1 MPLIRP
7 NITCHDG
14 FKEPSA
20 FLKIDS
26 SAPNIHIS
34 GNEYTSICPSARI
47 NVRKAASWKYMI
59 DRDKRGAPKV
69 FNSGRY
75 ANRSTGTPYE
85 CSLTSTTDQPP
96 DRAHHIVRPSRYRM
110 NSDNSPSSSR
120 STIDRRFSIERVRR
134 FHTPVASLA
143 DRKWINASGSPSDPV
158 EFTVNDG
165 PYNIAVVTP
174 PRTSDRKRFSS
185 RSSGNPTSA
194 RSPSGH
200 TNPSRLQR
208 FARPS
213 TVFPAQPRATPIR

>member
-1 MPLIRP
+1 
-7 NITCHDG
+7 
-14 FKEPSA
+14 
-20 FLKIDS
+20 
-26 SAPNIHIS
+26 NIHIS

-96 DRAHHIVRPSRYRM
+96 DRAHQIVRPSRYRM

-134 FHTPVASLA
+134 FHTPVAASA
-143 DRKWINASGSPSDPV
+143 DLNTSNAAAAPSDAV

-165 PYNIAVVTP
+165 PDNIAGGAP
-174 PRTSDRKRFSS
+174 PRTTDRKRFSS
-185 RSSGNPTSA
+185 RGPVNATSA
-194 RSPSGH
+194 AAPPGH
-200 TNPSRLQR
+200 ANASR
-208 FARPS
+208 
-213 TVFPAQPRATPIR
+213 